1 MRKYPAKSGPFEEAL
16 YFEQEEIEAVC
27 ETSLK
32 SVGLYPDNPSPIRI
46 ERFLEKKF
54 GLSPEYEDLPDGILG
69 YTKFGPSGPEKVV
82 LAAFLSSTEDKI
94 SERRIATTIA
104 HEAGHILFHSDL
116 FQSHFNK
123 TSADRFHSDLET
135 QDDGTRT
142 LLCRDLPCTSG
153 KPANYSGRWWE
164 HQANKAIGA
173 LLMPLGLLKISVA
186 PFFELPKNEM
196 TYSQIPHLE
205 PKKREEAILCLS
217 EFFDVNPVAAKIR
230 LEEIYPVSKFRN
242 YILKERI

>member
-27 ETSLK
+27 ETALK
-32 SVGLYPDNPSPIRI
+32 SVGLYPDIPSPIRI

-82 LAAFLSSTEDKI
+82 LAAFLSSTEEDKI

-104 HEAGHILFHSDL
+104 HEAGHILFHAEL
-116 FQSHFNK
+116 FKRHFQRSSP
-123 TSADRFHSDLET
+123 TPFFMDLEP
-135 QDDGTRT
+135 QPDGTRAV
-142 LLCRDLPCTSG
+142 LCRDIPDASG
-153 KPANYSGRWWE
+153 KSSNYSGRWWE

-173 LLMPLGLLKISVA
+173 LLMPFGLLEKTVA
-186 PFFELPKNEM
+186 PFFEATKRQRTFSETP
-196 TYSQIPHLE
+196 YLE
-205 PKKREEAILCLS
+205 LKKREAAILRLA
-217 EFFDVNPVAAKIR
+217 EFFDVNPVVAKIR
-230 LEEIYPVSKFRN
+230 LAEIYPVSKISR
-242 YILKERI
+242 